1 MQTSKI
7 FPAQSWANQWSKW
20 VDRDE
25 ITEKQS
31 AETTI
36 QKLKLELADIDR
48 KANILLDSY
57 LDQIVDT
64 ETFKQKK
71 NRFFE
76 EKIKLQEMIGKLEAG
91 SLSWIEPMREFIQT
105 ASECEKIARAKNN
118 CEDVGIFAK
127 RVGSNFFLSDRRLT
141 AEFRQSFAAVSRAR
155 TARALQDFPATDSI
169 SFHLYQKIITTF
181 S

>member
-1 MQTSKI
+1 MKY
-7 FPAQSWANQWSKW
+7 
-20 VDRDE
+20 
-25 ITEKQS
+25 
-31 AETTI
+31 
-36 QKLKLELADIDR
+36 ELADIDR

-71 NRFFE
+71 NQFFE
-76 EKIKLQEMIGKLEAG
+76 EKIKLQETIAKLEAG
-91 SLSWIEPMREFIQT
+91 GLSWIEPMREFIQT
-105 ASECEKIARAKNN
+105 ATECEKIARAKNN

-155 TARALQDFPATDSI
+155 TARDFETVPLSDSFLVGVERLELSASSSQTMRANALYP
-169 SFHLYQKIITTF
+169 LIIF
-181 S
+181 